1 MAQDR
6 NPKSWY
12 AARFTHGG
20 ISESGNKSSNSDL
33 LNQYN
38 VILLNNPLE
47 NTKIL
52 ADICG
57 KGIHHP

>member
-1 MAQDR
+1 MAQDG

-20 ISESGNKSSNSDL
+20 ISGSGNRPLASDL

-38 VILLNNPLE
+38 VIILNNPLE
-47 NTKIL
+47 NTHIL
-52 ADICG
+52 ADICAE
-57 KGIHHP
+57 GIHHP

>member
-20 ISESGNKSSNSDL
+20 ISASGNRPLDSDL

-47 NTKIL
+47 NTSVL
-52 ADICG
+52 ADICAE
-57 KGIHHP
+57 GINHP